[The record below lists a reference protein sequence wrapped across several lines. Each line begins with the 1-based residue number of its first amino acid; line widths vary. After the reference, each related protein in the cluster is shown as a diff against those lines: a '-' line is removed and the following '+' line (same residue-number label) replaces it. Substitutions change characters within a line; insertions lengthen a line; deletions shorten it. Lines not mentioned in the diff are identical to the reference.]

1 MALIGSNGS
10 GKTTLARCTASL
22 EQPDAGCFKFEQS
35 GESAFLRPGL
45 DVGVV
50 LQGAQP
56 WQRMTV
62 SQNLMLPLQRVR
74 GLTVTE
80 AKERV
85 QITLRAF
92 GLDDRSESVAGS
104 LSGGLKQRLMLA
116 RALGLEP
123 KFLILDE
130 VTSAM
135 DAEWTERIRLHLL
148 QYRQEYGA
156 TIVLISH
163 QLNFVRR
170 VATSVAYLANG
181 KLIEYG
187 AASNVLE
194 NPSSVSL
201 QQFLMNA

>member
-1 MALIGSNGS
+1 
-10 GKTTLARCTASL
+10 
-22 EQPDAGCFKFEQS
+22 
-35 GESAFLRPGL
+35 
-45 DVGVV
+45 
-50 LQGAQP
+50 
-56 WQRMTV
+56 MTV